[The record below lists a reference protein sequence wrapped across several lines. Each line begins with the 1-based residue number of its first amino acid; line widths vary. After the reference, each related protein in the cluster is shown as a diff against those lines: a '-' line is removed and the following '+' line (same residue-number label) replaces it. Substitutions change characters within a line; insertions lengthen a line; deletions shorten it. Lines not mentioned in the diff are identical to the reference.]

1 MDSAAK
7 PAKPIV
13 LAFGSWQI
21 TLVPVQEGDGPP
33 RRSMKRLWL
42 TVLVSLLIHTVIVL
56 LLPKRDVVVGDAE
69 PVARGLQVEL
79 APSPPPA
86 PSATPVPAAPSVVP
100 QRQILAVPNRPST
113 IMPPVPILPPT
124 PPAPEVPTRDP
135 RPVPPELD
143 FMAQIEARRAAR
155 RAQEEAFARENALAR
170 GGAGDPNG
178 DERAKAA
185 IARNVQTL
193 SQRRDGTSGVF
204 EILHK
209 GHRTAQFA
217 FRGWT
222 VSRENSWKEVIEV
235 DAGLGGNIERA
246 IVQRMI
252 VLIRSHYKG
261 DFNWESH
268 KLGRV
273 VQLSARPEDN
283 AALEEFMMKEFF
295 G

>member
-1 MDSAAK
+1 
-7 PAKPIV
+7 
-13 LAFGSWQI
+13 
-21 TLVPVQEGDGPP
+21 
-33 RRSMKRLWL
+33 
-42 TVLVSLLIHTVIVL
+42 
-56 LLPKRDVVVGDAE
+56 
-69 PVARGLQVEL
+69 
-79 APSPPPA
+79 
-86 PSATPVPAAPSVVP
+86 
-100 QRQILAVPNRPST
+100 
-113 IMPPVPILPPT
+113 
-124 PPAPEVPTRDP
+124 
-135 RPVPPELD
+135 
-143 FMAQIEARRAAR
+143 MAQLEARRAAR
-155 RAQEEAFARENALAR
+155 AAAEANFARENALAR
-170 GGAGDPNG
+170 AGQGDPNG
-178 DERAKAA
+178 DEKAKAA

-235 DAGLGGNIERA
+235 DAGLGGNVERA
-246 IVQRMI
+246 IVKRMI

-261 DFNWESH
+261 DFNWDSH
-268 KLGRV
+268 KMGRV